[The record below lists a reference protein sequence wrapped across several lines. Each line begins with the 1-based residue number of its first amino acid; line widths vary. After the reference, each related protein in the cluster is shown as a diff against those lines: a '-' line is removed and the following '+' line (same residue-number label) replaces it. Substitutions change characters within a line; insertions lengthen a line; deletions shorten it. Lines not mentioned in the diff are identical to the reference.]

1 MSFGQRLYE
10 IRKNNNVSQEELA
23 EMLEVS
29 RQSVSKWENDK
40 AYPELNRL
48 LYISDRFG
56 VSLDYL
62 IRGSEEPE
70 KEKKGSFS
78 PDSIALA
85 WSSFLSNLSPRQ
97 RRKARIIYLL
107 AVALGIALLICFFY
121 SAGEVVGKTIYN
133 IQNP

>member
-1 MSFGQRLYE
+1 MKIGEKIANLRIMAGL
-10 IRKNNNVSQEELA
+10 SQEQLA
-23 EMLEVS
+23 ESLEVS

-97 RRKARIIYLL
+97 RRMARIIYLL